1 VLQLIAVKRA
11 NFIEEEGGD
20 VKYDLIKSKHDDL
33 NYVGRGS
40 RKEPPARLTLKLS
53 YGGGQQPFS

>member
-1 VLQLIAVKRA
+1 MLQLIAAKRA

-33 NYVGRGS
+33 NYAGEGLRC
-40 RKEPPARLTLKLS
+40 KELMCVRVPD
-53 YGGGQQPFS
+53 

>member
-1 VLQLIAVKRA
+1 VKRA

-33 NYVGRGS
+33 NYAGRG
-40 RKEPPARLTLKLS
+40 RWKELLRVPD
-53 YGGGQQPFS
+53 

>member
-1 VLQLIAVKRA
+1 VESRGGVLQLIAVKRA

-33 NYVGRGS
+33 NYVGRGC
-40 RKEPPARLTLKLS
+40 
-53 YGGGQQPFS
+53 